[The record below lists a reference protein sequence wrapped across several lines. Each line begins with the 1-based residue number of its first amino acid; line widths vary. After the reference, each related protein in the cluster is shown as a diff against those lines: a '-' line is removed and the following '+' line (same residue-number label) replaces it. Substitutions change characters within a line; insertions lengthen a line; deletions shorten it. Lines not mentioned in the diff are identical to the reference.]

1 MDAWLT
7 AHHPWL
13 SGPWG
18 YAVLAVMALVPMV
31 FEAARRG
38 AGFDT
43 YWRMPLHFLG
53 VVVIVAALRMAGTV
67 IGLPRTARIQSS
79 CAARRAR

>member
-7 AHHPWL
+7 AHLPWL

-18 YAVLAVMALVPMV
+18 YAVLAVTAFIPLVFV
-31 FEAARRG
+31 ASRRG

-43 YWRMPLHFLG
+43 YWRMPLHVLG
-53 VVVIVAALRMAGTV
+53 VAWNFVNFAYFDVKRQAEPFEAAALGTH
-67 IGLPRTARIQSS
+67 R
-79 CAARRAR
+79 